1 MELGQRF
8 EQRLDLF
15 GEKKKVMRECVVNVL
30 KRIAIVSNVNLVEN
44 ADGLLSRRE
53 KDIEVD
59 WVEKTKT
66 RVPSEKFKTSY

>member
-8 EQRLDLF
+8 EQHLDLF
-15 GEKKKVMRECVVNVL
+15 DEKKKVMRECVVNVL

>member
-8 EQRLDLF
+8 EQHLDLF

>member
-66 RVPSEKFKTSY
+66 RGPSEKFKTSY

>member
-44 ADGLLSRRE
+44 ADGLLSRRQ